1 MAELMEGARTLLRRV
16 ATVISRVWRS
26 QKTTKVL
33 LYVGIVA
40 AGLYVVGDVVSGLI
54 YDASRPY
61 SFKDQWISELT
72 ALDSPVRPLMVAI
85 ITVHNLLL
93 AAFAVGVWRSAGQ
106 KGSLRWVGALLLAAG
121 AITISLHPFF
131 PMSSRWM
138 ERGFT
143 DTMHE
148 TLTFVWLPFVIVAVA
163 LSAVAFRGWFRI
175 YSVGTLL
182 AMTGFGIASGNAI
195 QGLEQNDTPWAGAF
209 ERVNAYALM
218 LWFALLAVTVLRRCL
233 TEATEERT
241 TDVPQTRVQTSRLSL
256 AGRSSR

>member
-1 MAELMEGARTLLRRV
+1 MFELIDGARTLLRRV
-16 ATVISRVWRS
+16 VNVISGVWRS
-26 QKTTKVL
+26 RKTTKAL
-33 LYVGIVA
+33 LFAGIVA
-40 AGLYVVGDVVSGLI
+40 AGLYVAGDVLSGLI

-61 SFKDQWISELT
+61 SFKDQAISELT
-72 ALDSPVRPLMVAI
+72 ALGSPVRSLMVAI

-93 AAFAVGVWRSAGQ
+93 AAFAVGVWRAAGQ
-106 KGSLRWVGALLLAAG
+106 NRSLRWVGALLLGAG

-182 AMTGFGIASGNAI
+182 AMTGFGIAAGNAI

-209 ERVNAYALM
+209 ERINAYALM
-218 LWFALLAVTVLRRCL
+218 LWFALLAVTVLRRSL
-233 TEATEERT
+233 KESATEERT
-241 TDVPQTRVQTSRLSL
+241 TDVRQTRVQRREPSL
-256 AGRSSR
+256 AGRS

>member
-1 MAELMEGARTLLRRV
+1 V
-16 ATVISRVWRS
+16 VDVISGVWRS
-26 QKTTKVL
+26 RKTTKAL
-33 LYVGIVA
+33 LFAGIVA
-40 AGLYVVGDVVSGLI
+40 AALYVVGDVVSGLL
-54 YDASRPY
+54 YNASRPY

-72 ALDSPVRPLMVAI
+72 ALGSPVRPLMVAI
-85 ITVHNLLL
+85 LTVDNLLL
-93 AAFAVGVWRSAGQ
+93 AAFAVGVWRAAGQ
-106 KGSLRWVGALLLAAG
+106 KRSLRWVGALLLAAG

-148 TLTFVWLPFVIVAVA
+148 TLTFVWLPFAIGAVA
-163 LSAVAFRGWFRI
+163 LSAVAFRGWFRL

-182 AMTGFGIASGNAI
+182 VMTGFGIASGSAI

-209 ERVNAYALM
+209 ERFSAYALM
-218 LWFALLAVTVLRRCL
+218 LLFALLAVIVLRRCF

-241 TDVPQTRVQTSRLSL
+241 IDVRHTRVQTSRPSL
-256 AGRSSR
+256 AGRS

>member
-1 MAELMEGARTLLRRV
+1 MGELIEGARTLLRRV
-16 ATVISRVWRS
+16 VDVISRVWRS

-72 ALDSPVRPLMVAI
+72 ALGSPVRPLMVAI
-85 ITVHNLLL
+85 ITVDNVLLT
-93 AAFAVGVWRSAGQ
+93 AFAAGIWRAAGHNRA
-106 KGSLRWVGALLLAAG
+106 LRWVGTVLLVSV
-121 AITISLHPFF
+121 AIGIWVHPFF

-143 DTMHE
+143 DTMHS
-148 TLTFVWLPFVIVAVA
+148 TLTFVWLPFVLVAVG

-182 AMTGFGIASGNAI
+182 VMTGFGIATGNAI

-218 LWFALLAVTVLRRCL
+218 LWFALLAVTVLRRCF

-241 TDVPQTRVQTSRLSL
+241 TDVRQTIVQTSRPSL
-256 AGRSSR
+256 AGRS

>member
-1 MAELMEGARTLLRRV
+1 MAELMKGARTLLRRV
-16 ATVISRVWRS
+16 VDVICRVWPR
-26 QKTTKVL
+26 QKTTKAL
-33 LYVGIVA
+33 LYAGIVA

-72 ALDSPVRPLMVAI
+72 ALGSPVRSLMVAI

-93 AAFAVGVWRSAGQ
+93 AAFAVGVWRAAAQ
-106 KGSLRWVGALLLAAG
+106 KRSLRWVGALLLAAG
-121 AITISLHPFF
+121 AITISLHPVF

-138 ERGFT
+138 ERTFT

-148 TLTFVWLPFVIVAVA
+148 TLTFVWLPFIIVAVA
-163 LSAVAFRGWFRI
+163 MSAVAFRGWFRI
-175 YSVGTLL
+175 YAVGTLL
-182 AMTGFGIASGNAI
+182 VMTGFGLASGNAI

-218 LWFALLAVTVLRRCL
+218 VWFALLAVTVLRRCFR
-233 TEATEERT
+233 EAREDQT
-241 TDVPQTRVQTSRLSL
+241 TDVRQTRAQASRPSL
-256 AGRSSR
+256 VA